1 MLNSDC
7 LEKGLGIVS
16 PACFVY
22 DVSRKMFPMLYSVNW
37 LYFIVSLPL
46 CLEILDKKYV
56 YRNCLLPRLG
66 NHKI

>member
-1 MLNSDC
+1 MLDFNC

-16 PACFVY
+16 QPRFVY
-22 DVSRKMFPMLYSVNW
+22 VSRKMFPMLYPVNW
-37 LYFIVSLPL
+37 LYSIISLPL
-46 CLEILDKKYV
+46 CLEIMDKKYV